1 MSPCGVPPGLDW
13 FHVRLPG
20 EHLALFAYAPVLGV
34 VTGSNGDFRFPEA
47 TQKKKAR
54 RLPARSL
61 PDDLDYCTTS
71 TKLVLCDSE
80 PLVAVTFTV

>member
-1 MSPCGVPPGLDW
+1 MVQS
-13 FHVRLPG
+13 
-20 EHLALFAYAPVLGV
+20 
-34 VTGSNGDFRFPEA
+34 RFPEA

-61 PDDLDYCTTS
+61 PYNLDYCTTS
-71 TKLVLCDSE
+71 IKLVLCDSE